1 VNYISAVAPFRKL
14 LRVPLIMLIFSASIA
29 AAAVGDLVDT
39 TEVMSGIVDIDSTVV
54 GEIHGTREI
63 PLLFNRIVKDHLKA
77 GFFVVVAL
85 EMPQSEI
92 DGIRAAIQK
101 KRFDKAQ
108 LAKSRFWSLAH
119 DGRTSQAMLDL
130 VKLLSVLPEAYRIT
144 LVVEKKYTR
153 QIFVYAAQSAS
164 VAASLLCVF
173 SRLSASVSVLKRM
186 PNCRLIS
193 PLCGLTPSAATCR

>member
-1 VNYISAVAPFRKL
+1 MIL
-14 LRVPLIMLIFSASIA
+14 LFSTSIA
-29 AAAVGDLVDT
+29 AATVGDLVDT
-39 TEVMSGIVDIDSTVV
+39 TEVMSGIVGIDSTVI

-85 EMPQSEI
+85 EMPQNEI

-130 VKLLSVLPEAYRIT
+130 VKLLLALPERDIALIGFEGLPEPAGGLSRSICLLQST
-144 LVVEKKYTR
+144 LTIDFESFLNKPRRT
-153 QIFVYAAQSAS
+153 
-164 VAASLLCVF
+164 
-173 SRLSASVSVLKRM
+173 
-186 PNCRLIS
+186 
-193 PLCGLTPSAATCR
+193 